1 MSIQLP
7 VATESIRCVDFARA
21 NSVDP
26 GGSGLGVDAI
36 ALVEVPEPW
45 PKPAG
50 KHEDLVELVMV
61 AQARSENVR
70 LLAAIPHD
78 ADAPRVIVFRAQPT
92 GMTRVEAVL
101 GDDPMAVFAAALTR
115 SFDGE
120 GDVVPT
126 FGGARTV
133 LVCTQ
138 GSHDMCCGVE
148 GGALA
153 DRLEVDR
160 PDIEIFRVSHT
171 GGHRFAPTAMT
182 LPDGRMWAYLTAPA
196 VGAIID
202 RVEVEGMA
210 RHCRGWWGAPTG
222 RAQVAERAVFDRVGF
237 GVDGLERSV
246 VVGFEGDPDLVSVT
260 AGDRT
265 WHLRVEQGREV
276 PTISCEVPGGK
287 PVKPGFEWNVVE
299 FHGAGQH

>member
-7 VATESIRCVDFARA
+7 VATESMRCVDFARA

-36 ALVEVPEPW
+36 ALVEIPEPW
-45 PKPAG
+45 PKPVAR
-50 KHEDLVELVMV
+50 HFDLVDLVMV
-61 AQARSENVR
+61 AQEHPGNTR
-70 LLAAIPHD
+70 LLAAVPHD
-78 ADAPRVIVFRAQPT
+78 PDHPRVIVLRPRPT
-92 GMTRVEAVL
+92 GMTRVEVAI
-101 GDDPMAVFAAALTR
+101 GTDGAAAL
-115 SFDGE
+115 SEALAAE
-120 GDVVPT
+120 GDEVPT

-153 DRLEVDR
+153 TELENNR
-160 PDIEIFRVSHT
+160 PDIELFRVSHT

-182 LPDGRMWAYLTAPA
+182 LPDGRLWAYLTAPA

-202 RVEVEGMA
+202 RVEVDGMA

-237 GVDGLERSV
+237 GVDGLERKV
-246 VVGFEGDPDLVSVT
+246 VVGFEDDPDVVKVT
-260 AGDRT
+260 AGDRV
-265 WHLRVEQGREV
+265 WHLRVQRGREV
-276 PTISCEVPGGK
+276 PTISCEVPGGE
-287 PVKPGFEWNVVE
+287 PVKPGFEWDVIE